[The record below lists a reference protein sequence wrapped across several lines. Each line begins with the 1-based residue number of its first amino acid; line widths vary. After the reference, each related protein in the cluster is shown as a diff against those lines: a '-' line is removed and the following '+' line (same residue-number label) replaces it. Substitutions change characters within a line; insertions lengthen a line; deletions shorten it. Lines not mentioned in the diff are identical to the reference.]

1 MDKKGA
7 FIPIATKRVFL
18 NYYQK
23 ESYAQSSIWT
33 KVERENHLEEIGECL
48 NHYLNKTP
56 VLNEA

>member
-1 MDKKGA
+1 MW
-7 FIPIATKRVFL
+7 L
-18 NYYQK
+18 QK

-48 NHYLNKTP
+48 NHYLNQTP